1 MDTGRYLELLRNDGD
16 ALASAAQRDL
26 NARVP
31 SCPEWDVGELVRHTG
46 EVFRHKRAIVRRGGT
61 APPEDIE
68 REEGPAGAAVL
79 DWYRDSLDRLIETL
93 AAADPD
99 EPAWSWAGDHR
110 VAFWMRRMAQ
120 ETAVHRWDAEN
131 AVGDPSSID
140 SELAADGI
148 DEFLGA
154 FIPGDE
160 IPYEGKTG
168 TVHLHCTDVPGEWTV
183 TLEEG
188 SVPSYETGHSKADA
202 AVRGSSEDLLLLVWR
217 RIEPERVEVLGD
229 VQLVTDFWEYVRGP
243 GQ

>member
-1 MDTGRYLELLRNDGD
+1 M
-16 ALASAAQRDL
+16 
-26 NARVP
+26 
-31 SCPEWDVGELVRHTG
+31 DVGELVRHTG
-46 EVFRHKRAIVRRGGT
+46 RVFRHKAAVVRRGGI

-68 REEGPAGAAVL
+68 PEEGPAGEAVL
-79 DWYRDSLDRLIETL
+79 EWYRASLNRLLEAL
-93 AAADPD
+93 AAKDPN

-110 VAFWMRRMAQ
+110 VAFWNRRMAQ
-120 ETAVHRWDAEN
+120 EAAVHRWDAEN
-131 AVGDPSSID
+131 AVGDPGPID
-140 SELAADGI
+140 AELAADGI

-160 IPYEGKTG
+160 IPYEGKSG

-188 SVPSYETGHSKADA
+188 SIPTYATGHSKGDA
-202 AVRGSSEDLLLLVWR
+202 AVRGPAEDLLLFVWR

-229 VQLVTDFWEYVRGP
+229 AGLVTDFWNYVRGP